1 MDGVVRA
8 SETSNASRLTY
19 PRSQAL
25 VYRVRTPTIP
35 RLLFVVVLSSVALGA
50 PALDAQAPAGLAMTE
65 QDARAW
71 LGFLAS
77 DALQG
82 REVFTEGYGMAA
94 TYVADH
100 LASWGVKPLGDE
112 GTFLQSVK
120 QRAYKV
126 TRRSSLTVNA
136 GGRSQTFR
144 HGDHVSFPLESG
156 GSQKLEFSSFVL
168 VAESRLAGATAADIA
183 RRQDLR
189 GKLVVYLPEQA
200 GSSLR
205 RDAAGGDLDLP
216 TVMVRRL
223 GAAAVIT
230 FIPEPPPRRAAR
242 GAPTQSGEIQTSQ
255 LTTVA
260 RVDGPVAPSITADE
274 SVLDLIFSGGGEPFS
289 ALRARANKGEPLSTV
304 SGPAVTVTFTVDN
317 TFDVTSTQLT
327 ENVVGMVEGSDPL
340 LKDTYVIFGAH
351 LDHVGYARGSE
362 AKGKVNNPIAQD
374 RIWNGADDNGSG
386 SVGLLG
392 LARTFA
398 TGPRPRRSVVF
409 VWHAGEEADLVGSR
423 YMIAFPVVPLERV
436 QAMFNIDMIGRNRD
450 DKSSEQN
457 TVYVIGADRISTDLH
472 NALIETNRG
481 LASPMALNF
490 EFNDPAD
497 VESFYTRSDHYSY
510 ASTGIPVAFFFC
522 GTHDDYHANSD
533 SADRILYPKLLR
545 VADLIY
551 RVGFRVAD
559 RPENLERDRLG
570 PRAGRDF
577 SGPLPKP
584 AR

>member
-1 MDGVVRA
+1 MPYA
-8 SETSNASRLTY
+8 
-19 PRSQAL
+19 
-25 VYRVRTPTIP
+25 RTRTIP
-35 RLLFVVVLSSVALGA
+35 RLLLAVVLSCVSVSA
-50 PALDAQAPAGLAMTE
+50 PVLDAQAPAGLAMTE
-65 QDARAW
+65 QDARQW
-71 LGFLAS
+71 LSYLAS

-100 LASWGVKPLGDE
+100 LASWGVKPLGDD

-120 QRAYKV
+120 QRTYKV
-126 TRRSSLTVNA
+126 TRRSSITVNA

-168 VAESRLAGATAADIA
+168 VSESRLAGATAADIV

-205 RDAAGGDLDLP
+205 RDAAAEDLDLP
-216 TVMVRRL
+216 AVMVRRL

-230 FIPEPPPRRAAR
+230 FIPEPSPRRAAR
-242 GAPTQSGEIQTSQ
+242 GASAPSAEVPTTQ

-260 RVDGPVAPSITADE
+260 RVDRPVAPSITADE
-274 SVLDLIFSGGGEPFS
+274 SVLDFMFSGGGEPFS
-289 ALRARANKGEPLSTV
+289 VLKARAGKGEPLPAAP
-304 SGPAVTVTFTVDN
+304 GPAVSVTFTVDN
-317 TFDVTSTQLT
+317 EFDVTSTQLT
-327 ENVVGMVEGSDPL
+327 ENVVGMVEGSDPA

-362 AKGKVNNPIAQD
+362 AKGKVNTPIAED

-398 TGPRPRRSVVF
+398 TGPRPRRSVLF
-409 VWHAGEEADLVGSR
+409 VWHAGEETDLIGSR
-423 YMIAFPVVPLERV
+423 YMVSFPVVPLDRV

-450 DKSSEQN
+450 NRSSEQN

-472 NALIETNRG
+472 NALIETNRA
-481 LASPMALNF
+481 LASPMTLNF
-490 EFNDPAD
+490 EFNDPSD

-533 SADRILYPKLLR
+533 TADRILYPKLVR

-559 RPENLERDRLG
+559 LSQGLERDRLG

-577 SGPLPKP
+577 SGPLPAP
-584 AR
+584 GR

>member
-1 MDGVVRA
+1 M
-8 SETSNASRLTY
+8 LH
-19 PRSQAL
+19 
-25 VYRVRTPTIP
+25 VRTRTTPH
-35 RLLFVVVLSSVALGA
+35 LLLAVVLSSVALSA
-50 PALDAQAPAGLAMTE
+50 PVLDAQAPTLALSE
-65 QDARAW
+65 QEARTW
-71 LGFLAS
+71 LTYLAS

-94 TYVADH
+94 TYVSDH

-120 QRAYKV
+120 QRTYKV
-126 TRRSSLTVNA
+126 ARRSSVTIRA

-156 GSQKLEFSSFVL
+156 GSQKLEFSSFIL
-168 VAESRLAGATAADIA
+168 VSESRLAGRTAADIA
-183 RRQDLR
+183 HRQDLR
-189 GKLVVYLPEQA
+189 GKLVIYLPEQA

-205 RDAAGGDLDLP
+205 RDAAGEDLDLP

-230 FIPEPPPRRAAR
+230 FIPEPPPRRTAR
-242 GAPTQSGEIQTSQ
+242 GTSDSGEVQTSQ
-255 LTTVA
+255 LTTVR

-274 SVLDLIFSGGGEPFS
+274 NVLDFMFSGGGEPFS
-289 ALRARANKGEPLSTV
+289 ALRARASQAEPLPAT
-304 SGPAVTVTFTVDN
+304 SGPAVTVTFSVDN

-327 ENVVGMVEGSDPL
+327 ENVVGMVEGSDPA

-351 LDHVGYARGSE
+351 LDHVGYARGTE
-362 AKGKVNNPIAQD
+362 AKGKVNNPIAED

-409 VWHAGEEADLVGSR
+409 VWHAGEETDLIGSR
-423 YMIAFPVVPLERV
+423 YMVSFPVVSLDRV

-450 DKSSEQN
+450 NRSSEEN

-472 NALIETNRG
+472 NALVETNRA
-481 LASPMALNF
+481 LARPMTLNF

-510 ASTGIPVAFFFC
+510 AAMGIPVAFFFC

-533 SADRILYPKLLR
+533 TADRILYPKLLR

-559 RPENLERDRLG
+559 APQGLERDRRG

-577 SGPLPKP
+577 SGPLTK
-584 AR
+584 AGG

>member
-1 MDGVVRA
+1 VLHA
-8 SETSNASRLTY
+8 
-19 PRSQAL
+19 
-25 VYRVRTPTIP
+25 RTRTIP
-35 RLLFVVVLSSVALGA
+35 RLLLAVVLSSAALSA
-50 PALDAQAPAGLAMTE
+50 PVLDAQAPAGLAMTE
-65 QDARAW
+65 HDAKTW
-71 LGFLAS
+71 LSYLAS

-94 TYVADH
+94 TYVAGH

-120 QRAYKV
+120 QRTYKV
-126 TRRSSLTVNA
+126 TRRSSVTIHA

-144 HGDHVSFPLESG
+144 HGDHVSFPLDSG

-168 VAESRLAGATAADIA
+168 VSESRLAGATAADIA

-205 RDAAGGDLDLP
+205 RDAAGEDLDLP

-230 FIPEPPPRRAAR
+230 FIPEPPPPRRASR
-242 GAPTQSGEIQTSQ
+242 GTAAQSGEVQTSQ

-260 RVDGPVAPSITADE
+260 RVDRHVAPSITADE
-274 SVLDLIFSGGGEPFS
+274 SVLDLLFSGGGEPFS
-289 ALRARANKGEPLSTV
+289 TLRARANKGEPLTATSAR
-304 SGPAVTVTFTVDN
+304 AVTVTFSMEN

-327 ENVVGMVEGSDPL
+327 ENVVGMVEGSDPA
-340 LKDTYVIFGAH
+340 LKDTYLIFGAH

-374 RIWNGADDNGSG
+374 RIWNGADDNASG

-398 TGPRPRRSVVF
+398 AGPRPRRSVLF
-409 VWHAGEEADLVGSR
+409 VWHAGEETDLIGSR
-423 YMIAFPVVPLERV
+423 YMVSFPVVPLDRV
-436 QAMFNIDMIGRNRD
+436 QAMINIDMIGRNRD
-450 DKSSEQN
+450 DSSSEQN

-472 NALIETNRG
+472 NALVETNRA
-481 LASPMALNF
+481 LASPMTLNF

-497 VESFYTRSDHYSY
+497 VQSFYTRSDHFSY
-510 ASTGIPVAFFFC
+510 ASTGVPVVFFFC

-545 VADLIY
+545 VTDLIY

-559 RPENLERDRLG
+559 SPQPLERDHLG

-577 SGPLPKP
+577 SGALPRP
-584 AR
+584 GP

>member
-1 MDGVVRA
+1 
-8 SETSNASRLTY
+8 
-19 PRSQAL
+19 
-25 VYRVRTPTIP
+25 
-35 RLLFVVVLSSVALGA
+35 
-50 PALDAQAPAGLAMTE
+50 
-65 QDARAW
+65 
-71 LGFLAS
+71 
-77 DALQG
+77 
-82 REVFTEGYGMAA
+82 MAA
-94 TYVADH
+94 TYVAGH
-100 LASWGVKPLGDE
+100 LGSWGLKPLGDD
-112 GTFLQSVK
+112 GTFLQIVK
-120 QRAYKV
+120 QRTYKV
-126 TRRSSLTVNA
+126 TRRSSLTVHA

-144 HGDHVSFPLESG
+144 HGDHVTFPLESG
-156 GSQKLEFSSFVL
+156 GSQKLEFTSFVL
-168 VAESRLAGATAADIA
+168 VAESRRAGTTAADIV
-183 RRQDLR
+183 RRHDLR
-189 GKLVVYLPEQA
+189 DRLVVYLPEQE

-205 RDAAGGDLDLP
+205 RDAAGEDLDLP

-223 GAAAVIT
+223 GAAAVVT

-242 GAPTQSGEIQTSQ
+242 GTSTQSSDVQSSQ

-274 SVLDLIFSGGGEPFS
+274 SVLDLLFSGGGEPFS
-289 ALRARANKGEPLSTV
+289 SLRVRASKGEPLARTSNPT
-304 SGPAVTVTFTVDN
+304 VTVTFTVDN
-317 TFDVTSTQLT
+317 TFDATSTQLT
-327 ENVVGMVEGSDPL
+327 ENVVGMVEGSDPA

-409 VWHAGEEADLVGSR
+409 VWHAGEETDLIGSR
-423 YMIAFPVVPLERV
+423 YMVSFPVVPLDRV

-457 TVYVIGADRISTDLH
+457 TVYVIGADRVSTDLH
-472 NALIETNRG
+472 NALVETNRA
-481 LASPMALNF
+481 LANPMTLDF

-497 VESFYTRSDHYSY
+497 VQSFYTRSDHFSY

-545 VADLIY
+545 VTDLIY

-559 RPENLERDRLG
+559 SPQPLERDHFG
-570 PRAGRDF
+570 PRTGRDF
-577 SGPLPKP
+577 SGPLSKP
-584 AR
+584 GP

>member
-1 MDGVVRA
+1 VPHVR
-8 SETSNASRLTY
+8 
-19 PRSQAL
+19 PR
-25 VYRVRTPTIP
+25 TIP
-35 RLLFVVVLSSVALGA
+35 RLLLAVVLSSVAA
-50 PALDAQAPAGLAMTE
+50 SPSALDAQAPAGLAMTE
-65 QDARAW
+65 PEARTW
-71 LGFLAS
+71 LTYLAS

-120 QRAYKV
+120 QRTYKV
-126 TRRSSLTVNA
+126 SRRSSVTVHA

-168 VAESRLAGATAADIA
+168 VSESRLAGATAADIA

-189 GKLVVYLPEQA
+189 GKLVVYLPDQA

-205 RDAAGGDLDLP
+205 RDAAGEDLDLP
-216 TVMVRRL
+216 SVMVRRL
-223 GAAAVIT
+223 GAAAVMT

-242 GAPTQSGEIQTSQ
+242 AAAAPSGEAPTSP

-274 SVLDLIFSGGGEPFS
+274 SVLDFMFSGGGEPFT
-289 ALRARANKGEPLSTV
+289 ALRARASKGQPLPAA

-317 TFDVTSTQLT
+317 EFDLTSTQLT
-327 ENVVGMVEGSDPL
+327 ENVVGMVEGSDPA

-362 AKGKVNNPIAQD
+362 AKGKVNNPIAED

-409 VWHAGEEADLVGSR
+409 VWHAGEETDLVGSR
-423 YMIAFPVVPLERV
+423 YMVSFPVVPLDRV

-450 DKSSEQN
+450 NRPSEQN

-481 LASPMALNF
+481 LASPMTLNF
-490 EFNDPAD
+490 EFNDPSD

-510 ASTGIPVAFFFC
+510 AATGIPVAFFFC

-533 SADRILYPKLLR
+533 TADRILYPKLVR

-559 RPENLERDRLG
+559 APQGLERDRLG

-577 SGPLPKP
+577 SGLLPTP
-584 AR
+584 GR